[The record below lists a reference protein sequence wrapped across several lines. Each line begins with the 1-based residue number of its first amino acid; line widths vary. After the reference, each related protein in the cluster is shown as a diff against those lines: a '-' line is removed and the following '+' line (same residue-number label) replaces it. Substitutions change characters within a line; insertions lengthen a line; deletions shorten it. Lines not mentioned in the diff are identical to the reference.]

1 MRPLSFQSVKTTRET
16 EMKSFEDLLEEATR
30 IHGHVCAGQVIGVRM
45 CMLALSYLNIQD
57 PKGADRKK
65 LYVFVEIDRCAT
77 DAIQTVTGCS
87 LGKRSMKWVDHG
99 VMAATFVNLES
110 NRAVR
115 ITALEE
121 SRELSKKYCSD
132 IVDKYARQLEAYKIM
147 PDEELFRVQTVS
159 VVIPEENLPGRPL
172 KRVRCEQCSDWVQ
185 DSRDVLVDGKVL
197 CRSCAHGPY
206 YRLLVP

>member
-1 MRPLSFQSVKTTRET
+1 
-16 EMKSFEDLLEEATR
+16 MKSFDELLEEATR

-45 CMLALSYLNIQD
+45 CMLALSYLKIYD

-110 NRAVR
+110 KEAVR
-115 ITALEE
+115 VTALEE

-132 IVDKYARQLEAYKIM
+132 VFDKYDRQLQAYKVM
-147 PDEELFRVQTVS
+147 PEEELFRIEAVS
-159 VVIPEENLPGRPL
+159 VNIPEENMPGRPL
-172 KRVRCEQCSDWVQ
+172 KRVRCEKCLDWVQ
-185 DSRDVLVDGKVL
+185 DKRDVLIDGMVL
-197 CRSCAHGPY
+197 CRSCAYGRY
-206 YRLLVP
+206 YTLLNE